1 MLLLFSFQS
10 STFEYK
16 LQLIKKILSYVRHTP
31 FTQIS
36 TLLSRKKGIQR
47 VSFCLCARLVN
58 CAFANLLQLQG
69 TNKRKLSVK

>member
-1 MLLLFSFQS
+1 MLLLLLFSFQS

-16 LQLIKKILSYVRHTP
+16 LQFIYFFLSYVRHTP

-47 VSFCLCARLVN
+47 VSLCLCVRVW
-58 CAFANLLQLQG
+58 
-69 TNKRKLSVK
+69 